1 MPTPSD
7 LWIDFWARMNTDGSG
22 LEDYT
27 YVDFLPEKESPY
39 GAYYLWEARAL
50 RQDPDAMLCVIYPQ
64 GAADPEEALFRFESP
79 AQEVANETDTLPARG
94 VTPLEI
100 PEIWP
105 ASYPLMSWQIERE

>member
-50 RQDPDAMLCVIYPQ
+50 RQDPDVMLCVIYPL
-64 GAADPEEALFRFESP
+64 GADDPQEALFRFTPGE
-79 AQEVANETDTLPARG
+79 EVVEETNMLRARG
-94 VTPLEI
+94 VVALEV
-100 PEIWP
+100 PEVWP
-105 ASYPLMSWQIERE
+105 ASYPLLSWQLERE